1 MNNNLLVVINNE
13 KVSKNENGF
22 YYRNYNFKILPEVLN
37 NYYKVKYIVRE
48 SKKKENHKI
57 NLENIKIASNII
69 KFIYFVISTFKD
81 KNSKYF
87 IISISPYSFISFL
100 FLLLFRKKTFLYL
113 ISSGHEE
120 WKSILGSWSVWIY
133 HIMYSIMIS
142 NSTVIVL
149 NNKLCKEKKCHLITS
164 STLDEKWLSNHKEVK
179 LDKVRFLYVGR
190 INPEKGIYEFLKI
203 FEKIKLDAEFSV
215 VGSTKNSKVLKKF
228 NSAISTIK
236 NIKYLGY
243 ISDQQSL
250 INAYDNHNILILPSF
265 TEGQP
270 YVVDES
276 LARKRP
282 VIVFEDISHI
292 IKEREGIY
300 ISKRTMDSFHETTKY
315 VMQNYNKIQKS
326 IEKNKLPLKKDMLE
340 QISNVINR

>member
-22 YYRNYNFKILPEVLN
+22 YSRNYNFKILPEGLN

-57 NLENIKIASNII
+57 NLQNIKIASNII

-120 WKSILGSWSVWIY
+120 WKFILGSWSVWIY
-133 HIMYSIMIS
+133 HIIYSIMIS

-149 NNKLCKEKKCHLITS
+149 NDKLCKEKKCHLITS

-190 INPEKGIYEFLKI
+190 INPEKGIYEFLKM

-215 VGSTKNSKVLKKF
+215 VGNIKNLKTS
-228 NSAISTIK
+228 NK
-236 NIKYLGY
+236 NIKLVGY
-243 ISDQQSL
+243 ISDKQSL
-250 INAYDNHNILILPSF
+250 IDIYDSHNILILPSF

-276 LARKRP
+276 LARRRP
-282 VIVFEDISHI
+282 VIVFEDIAHI
-292 IKEREGIY
+292 VKERKGIFV
-300 ISKRTMDSFHETTKY
+300 SKRTIDSFCETTKH

-326 IEKNKLPLKKDMLE
+326 IEENKFPLKEDMLK
-340 QISNVINR
+340 QISNIISQ